1 MDRKQRIETMSESEL
16 KYSKAISKNAVIL
29 GVFAFVSTGLIAITH
44 LLTKDKIALEVE
56 LSLKRQLS
64 QIVPEENYTN
74 NVYKDCIIIN
84 DLDYLGSS
92 EDQKLYRMRNNQDD
106 FAVLLTSEAPD
117 GYSGKIALAVAISA
131 QGEVLGAN
139 ILSHQ
144 ETPGLGDKIERNKSG
159 WLEQFDGLSLDNT
172 LEESWKVKKDG
183 GQFDALT
190 GATITPRAVVT
201 AIHKSLKFFSRN
213 KNVFEL
219 NSNCKQ

>member
-16 KYSKAISKNAVIL
+16 NYSKAISKNAVIL
-29 GVFAFVSTGLIAITH
+29 GIFALVSTGLIAITH

-64 QIVPEENYTN
+64 QIVPEKNYTN

-84 DLDYLGSS
+84 DLNYLGSS
-92 EDQKLYRMRNNQDD
+92 DDQKLYRMRNNQDN
-106 FAVLLTSEAPD
+106 FAALMTSVAPD

-131 QGEVLGAN
+131 KGQILGVN

-144 ETPGLGDKIERNKSG
+144 ETPGLGDKIERNKSE
-159 WLEQFDGLSLDNT
+159 WIEQFDGLSLDNT

-190 GATITPRAVVT
+190 GATITPRAVVS
-201 AIHKSLKFFSRN
+201 AIHNSLKFFSEN
-213 KNVFEL
+213 KNVFEQT
-219 NSNCKQ
+219 NNCEQ